1 MPVDIVME
9 GGRSDPR
16 NAILHQMFS
25 YLGFGERAG
34 SGLYMIS
41 TVWKSKNWIKPE
53 IKDELNPNRTI
64 LLLYMK
70 KDSSNYT
77 NNYPKNYTNNYPN
90 QINNTQ
96 LKIINL
102 IQANST
108 ITAKQLA
115 ENIDNITLAGV
126 KWNLK
131 KMKDNGI
138 IKREGTARKGKW
150 IIL

>member
-102 IQANST
+102 IKANST